1 MLSIGRLIADGAT
14 NIIPPTVEMEGT
26 LRTMDETWRGRA
38 KRRVAE
44 IAAGTA
50 AAYGVE
56 AEVKISDG
64 YPCVVNDPALTA
76 RARQI
81 VGRLWGADRVE
92 ELALRMTAEDFG
104 SYTKRYPS
112 VFSVSAL
119 RGRTVRRADCTR
131 RYSIPTSGRSTTA
144 WRRWPRWRSNWDV
157 DSRLSLF
164 PGLLGCLKARE
175 SRRTIR
181 FGVLRTAVQWC
192 RLRRTA
198 NDRRY
203 ELLAVVYAYLS
214 ECDVIGSDEVFPFLS
229 RIVSLP
235 VRCRFLLFL

>member
-1 MLSIGRLIADGAT
+1 MWRRRFRPAVSASARGSIWLRATSLRITVRGTGGHGALPHTLTDPVVAAGRDRHVVAADRQPQCRRDGSDRALDRRLIADGAT

-76 RARQI
+76 RARQV

-112 VFSVSAL
+112 CFFSSRRCADG
-119 RGRTVRRADCTR
+119 RSDGRTAHVGIQSRRA
-131 RYSIPTSGRSTTA
+131 GA
-144 WRRWPRWRSNWDV
+144 
-157 DSRLSLF
+157 
-164 PGLLGCLKARE
+164 
-175 SRRTIR
+175 
-181 FGVLRTAVQWC
+181 
-192 RLRRTA
+192 RLRRGDDGRAGARTGTLTVA
-198 NDRRY
+198 CRY
-203 ELLAVVYAYLS
+203 
-214 ECDVIGSDEVFPFLS
+214 S
-229 RIVSLP
+229 RDCSVA
-235 VRCRFLLFL
+235 

>member
-64 YPCVVNDPALTA
+64 YPCVVNGSALTA

-81 VGRLWGADRVE
+81 VGRLWA
-92 ELALRMTAEDFG
+92 
-104 SYTKRYPS
+104 
-112 VFSVSAL
+112 
-119 RGRTVRRADCTR
+119 
-131 RYSIPTSGRSTTA
+131 PTG
-144 WRRWPRWRSNWDV
+144 WRSW
-157 DSRLSLF
+157 L
-164 PGLLGCLKARE
+164 CE
-175 SRRTIR
+175 
-181 FGVLRTAVQWC
+181 
-192 RLRRTA
+192 
-198 NDRRY
+198 
-203 ELLAVVYAYLS
+203 
-214 ECDVIGSDEVFPFLS
+214 
-229 RIVSLP
+229 
-235 VRCRFLLFL
+235 